1 MSSSSSSSSS
11 KVCKKLI
18 NKKTATPV
26 RGPFG
31 QRHDPE
37 TGSVYRD
44 FPRIVRP
51 TDPGSPPSVNSPS
64 TTTIQKSF
72 DKQKGVQNEEDN
84 NSQQQWH
91 SSIKEQITQVV
102 ETQAS

>member
-1 MSSSSSSSSS
+1 MSSSSSSS

-31 QRHDPE
+31 QRYDPE

-51 TDPGSPPSVNSPS
+51 TDPGSPPSVNLPS

-72 DKQKGVQNEEDN
+72 DKQRGVQNEADN
-84 NSQQQWH
+84 NSQQKWH